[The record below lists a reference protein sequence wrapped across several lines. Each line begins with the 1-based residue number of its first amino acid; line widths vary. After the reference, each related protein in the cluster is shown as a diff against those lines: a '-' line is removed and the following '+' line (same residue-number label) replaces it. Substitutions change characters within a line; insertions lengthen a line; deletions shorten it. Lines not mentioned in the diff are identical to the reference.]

1 MILLDLIQRPRAPIT
16 AGQAPHRRTM
26 GAADPGVSGSRNQRD
41 GGRGNLGQHR
51 AGIRAA
57 RVHAARVRIR

>member
-16 AGQAPHRRTM
+16 AAQAAHRRTM

-41 GGRGNLGQHR
+41 DGWGNLGQHGG
-51 AGIRAA
+51 GIRSGE
-57 RVHAARVRIR
+57 VM